1 MLCPLS
7 YGGPP
12 RTMIMQEVARC
23 YNRAAC
29 HCTRKDMGRA
39 FNETKRTEL
48 AGDVR
53 LARSLWA
60 KFWGL
65 MGRRPL
71 PDGQGL
77 LLKPCTSVH
86 TFFMRFPI
94 DVIFLDR
101 TSKVVKII
109 PAMKPWRAALGGRG
123 AHSALELNGG
133 SAEAA
138 GLEVGDTLAI
148 AEG

>member
-1 MLCPLS
+1 MAS
-7 YGGPP
+7 AY
-12 RTMIMQEVARC
+12 
-23 YNRAAC
+23 
-29 HCTRKDMGRA
+29 
-39 FNETKRTEL
+39 NETKGSEL

-53 LARSLWA
+53 LAKGVWA

-86 TFFMRFPI
+86 TFFMRFRI
-94 DVIFLDR
+94 DVIFL
-101 TSKVVKII
+101 SKESRVVKII

-123 AHSALELNGG
+123 AYSALELNGG
-133 SAEAA
+133 TAEAA
-138 GLEVGDTLAI
+138 GLEVGDTLTI

>member
-1 MLCPLS
+1 MAS
-7 YGGPP
+7 
-12 RTMIMQEVARC
+12 
-23 YNRAAC
+23 
-29 HCTRKDMGRA
+29 A
-39 FNETKRTEL
+39 FNETKQKEL

-53 LARSLWA
+53 IARNPWT

-71 PDGQGL
+71 PAGQGL
-77 LLKPCTSVH
+77 LLRPCTSVH

-94 DVIFLDR
+94 DVIFLDKTDR
-101 TSKVVKII
+101 VVKII

-133 SAEAA
+133 CVEAA
-138 GLEVGDTLAI
+138 GLEVGDTLRI
-148 AEG
+148 A

>member
-1 MLCPLS
+1 
-7 YGGPP
+7 
-12 RTMIMQEVARC
+12 
-23 YNRAAC
+23 
-29 HCTRKDMGRA
+29 MGHA

-53 LARSLWA
+53 LARGLWA

-65 MGRRPL
+65 MGRRKL

-94 DVIFLDR
+94 DVIFLDK

-133 SAEAA
+133 SAEEA